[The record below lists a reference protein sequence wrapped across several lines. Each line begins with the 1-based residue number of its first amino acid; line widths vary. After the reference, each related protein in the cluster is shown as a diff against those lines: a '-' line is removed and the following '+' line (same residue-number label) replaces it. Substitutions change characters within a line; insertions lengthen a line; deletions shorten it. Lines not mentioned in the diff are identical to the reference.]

1 MVRYRSFLLIS
12 CSTLDHV
19 NEQRSPLREILPLI
33 DRSTGVKVRS
43 IRDEKISVYK
53 IIHVRKL
60 YPLWIGKLQVDALI
74 FSFKVQLHLSLT
86 SVNRKYMYHL
96 VYIILELGRGDFPL
110 DFSGWTRPKCT
121 VWTDWPIGALE
132 RTGKWIARKEPLKP
146 LELSTPYL
154 PNERDRSDEQI
165 LFVWK
170 WASEVYRTITPSN
183 SGCIGR
189 PHKDRSVAMTLE
201 IGGDK
206 LLEGLLYPLIIYLI
220 PSDYFTRIN
229 IFGCSPTHKFIF
241 WIRLCVSGGQK
252 GENSAYCGLEMREQ
266 GNDIDSRYFVS

>member
-132 RTGKWIARKEPLKP
+132 RTGKWICEEGTSQTSWTFYALPSKWKGQIRWTDFTCLKMSKRG
-146 LELSTPYL
+146 LS
-154 PNERDRSDEQI
+154 NNHAI
-165 LFVWK
+165 
-170 WASEVYRTITPSN
+170 
-183 SGCIGR
+183 
-189 PHKDRSVAMTLE
+189 
-201 IGGDK
+201 K
-206 LLEGLLYPLIIYLI
+206 LRLHW
-220 PSDYFTRIN
+220 
-229 IFGCSPTHKFIF
+229 PT
-241 WIRLCVSGGQK
+241 S
-252 GENSAYCGLEMREQ
+252 
-266 GNDIDSRYFVS
+266 